1 VLGVIDSSTSRPS
14 TSNRNTTSRRD
25 SHSISSN
32 GHGNNTNAKKL
43 DLHRDGALSGF
54 GAHRFC

>member
-1 VLGVIDSSTSRPS
+1 MDSSTSSRS

-32 GHGNNTNAKKL
+32 GHGNDTNAKKL